1 MLPQGDRIIFDRSD
15 IISELWIMLEL
26 PDPSSA
32 RGALQKCAA
41 ET

>member
-15 IISELWIMLEL
+15 IISESWLLL
-26 PDPSSA
+26 KTRGRSSA
-32 RGALQKCAA
+32 RGALRKCAV